1 MVKQGRLLRTGYC
14 PLVPE
19 ADFSHAYAVVSR
31 KQTLSSIAR
40 CCAIEERVWLSETNA
55 MLKLLSG
62 SCARARFASARAA
75 DSAASSGA
83 TRPFEEIPSSKMS
96 LTKTALVVFDLI
108 RGKPPD
114 LASLMKSNQ
123 QAHGNIFNVSFGPV
137 PMTVVLRPEDVEAV
151 FRIDGKVPIRDAMPI
166 WVDAMKT
173 LGRDLTLFHRLV
185 VSGKKLLHGAG
196 RIH

>member
-1 MVKQGRLLRTGYC
+1 MQ
-14 PLVPE
+14 
-19 ADFSHAYAVVSR
+19 
-31 KQTLSSIAR
+31 
-40 CCAIEERVWLSETNA
+40 
-55 MLKLLSG
+55 KLLSG
-62 SCARARFASARAA
+62 TCARARFASARAA

-123 QAHGNIFNVSFGPV
+123 QAYGNIFNVPFGPV
-137 PMTVVLRPEDVEAV
+137 STTVLLRPEDVEAM

-166 WVDAMKT
+166 WVDAMKA

-185 VSGKKLLHGAG
+185 VSVKKLRVRCIIRTRVRVRLVLCTT
-196 RIH
+196 RWPR

>member
-1 MVKQGRLLRTGYC
+1 
-14 PLVPE
+14 
-19 ADFSHAYAVVSR
+19 
-31 KQTLSSIAR
+31 
-40 CCAIEERVWLSETNA
+40 

-62 SCARARFASARAA
+62 TCARARFASARAA

-114 LASLMKSNQ
+114 LTSLIKSNQ
-123 QAHGNIFNVSFGPV
+123 EAYGNIFNVPFGPV
-137 PMTVVLRPEDVEAV
+137 STTVVLRPEDVEAM

-185 VSGKKLLHGAG
+185 VSVKKL
-196 RIH
+196 RVRCVIRTSVSYI